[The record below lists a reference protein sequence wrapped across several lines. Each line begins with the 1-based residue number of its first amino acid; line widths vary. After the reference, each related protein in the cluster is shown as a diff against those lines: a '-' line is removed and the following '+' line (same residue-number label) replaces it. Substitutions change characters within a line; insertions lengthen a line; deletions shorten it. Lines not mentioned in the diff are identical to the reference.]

1 MADSYS
7 PATVSLGNL
16 AEAAAAGLN
25 LAQQEQ
31 AVVGAEALI
40 GPTMGMYLAE
50 P

>member
-7 PATVSLGNL
+7 PGVVSLANL
-16 AEAAAAGLN
+16 SEAAAAGVN
-25 LAQQEQ
+25 LAQQDQ